1 MRGRYMAGAVGLGC
15 AGLTVLAMLTL
26 IAPVAAEALDS
37 TRRSAPGRQCEQRSP
52 RDCQMPSDGQC
63 GRRSDCQMPRGE
75 VASDCEDAVANTR
88 PGGSGGL
95 KLTADVADGATVAP
109 GQDIRLRLSW
119 NPGAWSAD
127 RLDLAMDCVRVKG
140 ALDPDLSAQ
149 ERPTAN
155 DGMFEYRL
163 HVPDNIRP
171 NCDICVQGFLAGP
184 AGDGAPEQVGSNA
197 LCFMSGPAGPPE
209 TPAPPA
215 TPPPAAPPATPTPAE
230 APPRMPT
237 EVPAQVAGSNMARPA
252 PAPAPAAPA
261 ALIGEL
267 PRTGHSFAQVGAAS
281 AGLTLALGGL
291 ALIIGAGQ
299 RIRRRP
305 DSRHP

>member
-1 MRGRYMAGAVGLGC
+1 MRGRNVAGAVGLGC

-26 IAPVAAEALDS
+26 VAPEAAVAAS
-37 TRRSAPGRQCEQRSP
+37 PGRQCGPRSP
-52 RDCQMPSDGQC
+52 QSDCPMPSDGQC
-63 GRRSDCQMPRGE
+63 GPRSDCQMPRGE
-75 VASDCEDAVANTR
+75 TASDCEDAVTNTR

-95 KLTADVADGATVAP
+95 KLTANVADGATVAP
-109 GQDIRLRLSW
+109 GQDITLRLSW
-119 NPGAWSAD
+119 DPNAWSAD

-184 AGDGAPEQVGSNA
+184 AGDGAPEQVGSNEQ
-197 LCFMSGPAGPPE
+197 CFMSGPSGPPE
-209 TPAPPA
+209 TPTPPA
-215 TPPPAAPPATPTPAE
+215 TRPPAAPPTTPTTAQ
-230 APPRMPT
+230 APPRVPT
-237 EVPAQVAGSNMARPA
+237 EVPSQVAGSNVTRPT
-252 PAPAPAAPA
+252 PAPAPAAEVAP
-261 ALIGEL
+261 IGEL

-291 ALIIGAGQ
+291 ALIGGAGH

-305 DSRHP
+305 AGRRL

>member
-1 MRGRYMAGAVGLGC
+1 MRGRNVAGAMGLGC

-26 IAPVAAEALDS
+26 IAPEAAEALDS
-37 TRRSAPGRQCEQRSP
+37 TRGRSP
-52 RDCQMPSDGQC
+52 GSRCGPESRQSDCQMPSGRQC
-63 GRRSDCQMPRGE
+63 GPRSDCQMPRE
-75 VASDCEDAVANTR
+75 ETASDCEDAMMNTR

-95 KLTADVADGATVAP
+95 KLTASVADRATVAP
-109 GQDIRLRLSW
+109 GQDIILRLSW
-119 NPGAWSAD
+119 DPNAWSAD

-163 HVPDNIRP
+163 HVPDDIRP

-184 AGDGAPEQVGSNA
+184 TGDGAAEQVGSNEQ
-197 LCFMSGPAGPPE
+197 CFMSGPPATPE
-209 TPAPPA
+209 TP
-215 TPPPAAPPATPTPAE
+215 TPPAAPAAPPTPPAAPQ
-230 APPRMPT
+230 APPRAPT
-237 EVPAQVAGSNMARPA
+237 EAPAQVAGSNLTRPT
-252 PAPAPAAPA
+252 PAPAPAANVAP
-261 ALIGEL
+261 IGEL

-281 AGLTLALGGL
+281 AGFTMALGGL
-291 ALIIGAGQ
+291 ALIGGAGH

-305 DSRHP
+305 AGRRP